1 MIAEEGKAGRKI
13 GETWSAI
20 LVPSPAA
27 SNTRR
32 RPASYSRCAPAPKR
46 QAGDGRGRRGRN
58 SGGDSFEAGLQ
69 PNRLAEAGY
78 RGGRRFRRRPCLV
91 RASSGPGDSVAG
103 QRQPPKSCPME
114 IPTIVNLSSRGSRAA
129 LSAGAARF
137 CSFLRRPAAWKLATA
152 PKRTEAAGA
161 FQHVMNS
168 FHSSSPATQAK
179 GCVWADAGSRLHRET
194 HVALLADARLALDPF
209 PTNLSCHGSV

>member
-1 MIAEEGKAGRKI
+1 MLSEAPSCGDLGVCRMAFVRAGM
-13 GETWSAI
+13 GFPTVSGH
-20 LVPSPAA
+20 
-27 SNTRR
+27 T
-32 RPASYSRCAPAPKR
+32 
-46 QAGDGRGRRGRN
+46 QGRG
-58 SGGDSFEAGLQ
+58 SWQ
-69 PNRLAEAGY
+69 
-78 RGGRRFRRRPCLV
+78 
-91 RASSGPGDSVAG
+91 G

-194 HVALLADARLALDPF
+194 HVALFAEARLALDPV
-209 PTNLSCHGSV
+209 PINLSCHGSV